1 MNNLKRSKILKAAVL
16 VAMSVIVLR
25 LFFIQIIQHGEWV
38 AKAAE
43 QHTMQNTI
51 KAKRGQIYMMDG
63 NEATVVVMNEPV
75 WTIIL
80 DPMIADEDK
89 TKEVIDKYAKEQKVA
104 DWQDVFADKDR
115 RYYIVARGVKRE
127 AAENIKKEELSGVWF
142 QESVQ
147 RVYPEGQMAA
157 PLLGFVN
164 AEGEGQYGVEGAL
177 NEDLAGTNGVL
188 KTIKDVNNIP
198 LTIGSD
204 NVRVPA
210 IDGKDIVLTIDRNI
224 QHGAEKAL
232 NNALKR
238 SGATHA
244 SALIMDPRTG
254 KVWAMANLP
263 TYDAAN
269 YTKVEDA
276 TVFQNGVVEDAYE
289 PASVCKTFTFAAA
302 IEEKAMTPTST
313 YNNTGSLTI
322 DGWPINNAYQ
332 GQYGTITMQ
341 TALNYSLNTGSMQ
354 ALMWLGGNGSQIT
367 QAGREKL
374 YDYYYNRFGFGQYT
388 GIELYESP
396 GVVVG
401 PNEGYGLNSRYA
413 NMTFGQNLN
422 VTMIQVAAAFSAV
435 VNGGEY
441 FTPTIV
447 AGEMVNGELKQ
458 LPLRDPVR
466 QVISPATSAT
476 MRQMLYN
483 TRQGRRLTGVDR
495 AGYYVGGKTGTAQV
509 IRNGAY
515 VMDETKATY
524 IGFGTSGNAEDSDL
538 PEYVIMVKIWE
549 EGKRIEG
556 ERDALPIFDE
566 ISNFMQNYLK
576 IKPKEN

>member
-1 MNNLKRSKILKAAVL
+1 MNNLKRSKVLKIVVL
-16 VAMSVIVLR
+16 IAMGIIVFR
-25 LFFIQIIQHGEWV
+25 LFFIQIIQHNEWV
-38 AKAAE
+38 AKATE

-51 KAKRGQIYMMDG
+51 VARRGQIYMMDG
-63 NEATVVVMNEPV
+63 NETTVVVMNEPV
-75 WTIIL
+75 WTVIL
-80 DPMIADEDK
+80 DPMVADEEK
-89 TKEVIDKYAKEQKVA
+89 TKEVIDKYAKEQRTA
-104 DWQDVFADKDR
+104 EWDDVFADKER
-115 RYYIVARGVKRE
+115 RYYIVARKVKRE
-127 AAENIKKEELSGVWF
+127 AAENIKKENLPGVWF

-164 AEGEGQYGVEGAL
+164 AEGKGQYGVEGAL
-177 NEDLAGTNGVL
+177 DEELAGTNGLL

-204 NVRVPA
+204 NIRMPA
-210 IDGKDIVLTIDRNI
+210 VDGKDIVLTIDRNI
-224 QHGAEKAL
+224 QYNTEKAL
-232 NNALKR
+232 ARALER
-238 SGATHA
+238 SKASHA
-244 SALIMDPRTG
+244 SALVMDPRTG
-254 KVWAMANLP
+254 KIWAMANLP

-269 YTKVEDA
+269 YVNVEDA

-289 PASVCKTFTFAAA
+289 PASVCKTFSFAAA
-302 IEEKAMTPTST
+302 IEEGAMTPNST
-313 YNNTGSLTI
+313 YDNTGSLTI

-354 ALMWLGGNGSQIT
+354 ALMWLGGNSSRIT

-374 YDYYYNRFGFGQYT
+374 YEYYYKRFGFGQYT

-396 GVVVG
+396 GLVVG
-401 PNEGYGLNSRYA
+401 PNDGYGLDSRYA

-422 VTMIQVAAAFSAV
+422 LTMIQVASAFSAV

-447 AGEMVNGELKQ
+447 AGEIVNKEFKRR
-458 LPLRDPVR
+458 PLNEPVR
-466 QVISPATSAT
+466 QVISTETSAT

-483 TRQGRRLTGVDR
+483 TRQYQRTLGVDK

-509 IRNGAY
+509 IRDGAY
-515 VMDETKATY
+515 VMDETRATY
-524 IGFGTSGNAEDSDL
+524 IGFGTSGDENSSDL

-549 EGKRIEG
+549 EGRRIEG
-556 ERDALPIFDE
+556 EADALPIFND
-566 ISNFMQNYLK
+566 ISNYMLDYLK
-576 IKPKEN
+576 IKPKEK

>member
-1 MNNLKRSKILKAAVL
+1 MNSRKRSRVLKIAVL
-16 VAMSVIVLR
+16 FAMGIIVFK

-51 KAKRGQIYMMDG
+51 LAKRGQIYMMDG
-63 NEATVVVMNEPV
+63 NEPTVIVMNEPV
-75 WTIIL
+75 WSIIL
-80 DPMIADEDK
+80 DPMIADEEK
-89 TKEVIDKYAKEQKVA
+89 TKEIVDKYAKEQKIA
-104 DWQDVFADKDR
+104 EWEDVFADKER
-115 RYYIVARGVKRE
+115 RYYIVARGIKRE
-127 AAENIKKEELSGVWF
+127 AAENIKKEGLPGVWF
-142 QESVQ
+142 QESVR

-164 AEGEGQYGVEGAL
+164 MEGKGQYGVEGAL
-177 NEDLAGTNGVL
+177 DNDLAGTNGVL

-204 NVRVPA
+204 NIRVPA

-224 QHGAEKAL
+224 QHSAEKAL
-232 NNALKR
+232 ANALER
-238 SGATHA
+238 SGASHA
-244 SALIMDPRTG
+244 SALVMDPRTG

-269 YTKVEDA
+269 YTNVKDA

-302 IEEKAMTPTST
+302 IEEKAMTPNST
-313 YNNTGSLTI
+313 YENTGSLTI
-322 DGWPINNAYQ
+322 DGWPINNAYH

-354 ALMWLGGNGSQIT
+354 ALMWLGGNGGQIT

-374 YDYYYNRFGFGQYT
+374 YDYYYKRFGFGQYT
-388 GIELYESP
+388 GVELYESP
-396 GVVVG
+396 GIIIG
-401 PNEGYGLNSRYA
+401 PNDGYGLNSRYA

-422 VTMIQVAAAFSAV
+422 VTMMQVAAAFSAV

-447 AGEMVNGELKQ
+447 AGEMVNDEFKK
-458 LPLRDPVR
+458 LPLRDSVR
-466 QVISPATSAT
+466 QVISTETSST

-483 TRQGRRLTGVDR
+483 TRQGRRLTGIDKP
-495 AGYYVGGKTGTAQV
+495 GYYVGGKTGTAQA
-509 IRNGAY
+509 IRDGAY

-524 IGFGTSGNAEDSDL
+524 IGFGTSGNSSDSDL

-566 ISNFMQNYLK
+566 ISNFMQDYLK
-576 IKPKEN
+576 IKPKE

>member
-1 MNNLKRSKILKAAVL
+1 
-16 VAMSVIVLR
+16 MSAIVFR
-25 LFFIQIIQHGEWV
+25 LFFIQIIQHGDWV
-38 AKAAE
+38 AKATE
-43 QHTMQNTI
+43 QHTMQNTVL
-51 KAKRGQIYMMDG
+51 AKRGQIYMMDG
-63 NEATVVVMNEPV
+63 TEATVVVMNEPV
-75 WTIIL
+75 WSIIL
-80 DPMIADEDK
+80 DPMIVDEEK
-89 TKEVIDKYAKEQKVA
+89 TREVIDRYAKDQKIA
-104 DWQDVFADKDR
+104 DWQDVFADKER

-127 AAENIKKEELSGVWF
+127 AAENIKQEQLPGVWF
-142 QESVQ
+142 QENVR
-147 RVYPEGQMAA
+147 RVYPEDQMAT

-177 NEDLAGTNGVL
+177 NKELGGTNGLL
-188 KTIKDVNNIP
+188 KTVKDVNNIP

-204 NVRVPA
+204 NIRVPA
-210 IDGKDIVLTIDRNI
+210 IDGKDIVLSIDRNI
-224 QHGAEKAL
+224 QYGAEKAL
-232 NNALKR
+232 ANALER
-238 SGATHA
+238 SGASHA
-244 SALIMDPRTG
+244 SALVMDPRTG
-254 KVWAMANLP
+254 RVWAMANLP

-269 YTKVEDA
+269 YTDVKDA

-302 IEEKAMTPTST
+302 IEEGAMTPTST
-313 YNNTGSLTI
+313 YVNNGSLTI
-322 DGWPINNAYQ
+322 DGWPINNAYR

-354 ALMWLGGNGSQIT
+354 ALMWLGGNSNQIT

-396 GVVVG
+396 GVIIG
-401 PNEGYGLNSRYA
+401 PNDGYGLNSRYA

-422 VTMIQVAAAFSAV
+422 LTMIQVAAAFSAV

-441 FTPTIV
+441 FTPTII
-447 AGEMVNGELKQ
+447 AGEMVNGELKK
-458 LPLRDPVR
+458 LPLAEPVR
-466 QVISPATSAT
+466 QVVSVDTSAT
-476 MRQMLYN
+476 MRKMLYN
-483 TRQGRRLTGVDR
+483 TRQGRRLAGIDR

-509 IRNGAY
+509 IRDGAY

-524 IGFGTSGNAEDSDL
+524 IGFGTSGNAENSDL

-576 IKPKEN
+576 IKPKEG